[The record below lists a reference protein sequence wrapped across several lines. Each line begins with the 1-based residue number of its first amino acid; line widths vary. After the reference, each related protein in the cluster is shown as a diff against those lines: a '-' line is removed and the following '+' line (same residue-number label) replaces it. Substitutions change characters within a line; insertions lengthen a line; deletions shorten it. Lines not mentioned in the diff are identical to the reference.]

1 MCPDHLVPRI
11 DRDSWTPGPVFQWL
25 QEAGGV
31 ELDEMHRTFNMG
43 IGMVF
48 SVEPD
53 MAEIV
58 MNQLRLMGETPV
70 VLGDLA
76 PA

>member
-1 MCPDHLVPRI
+1 
-11 DRDSWTPGPVFQWL
+11 
-25 QEAGGV
+25 
-31 ELDEMHRTFNMG
+31 MHRTFNMG

-58 MNQLRLMGETPV
+58 MNQLSLMGEQPV